1 VTFSLSWPPNADAW
15 DGQILF
21 LVEHGYRCVVHDPR
35 GHGRSGQHSSGNDM
49 DGIDVRAFR

>member
-1 VTFSLSWPPNADAW
+1 VTFSLSWPPNADAS

-35 GHGRSGQHSSGNDM
+35 GHGRPGQHSSGNDM